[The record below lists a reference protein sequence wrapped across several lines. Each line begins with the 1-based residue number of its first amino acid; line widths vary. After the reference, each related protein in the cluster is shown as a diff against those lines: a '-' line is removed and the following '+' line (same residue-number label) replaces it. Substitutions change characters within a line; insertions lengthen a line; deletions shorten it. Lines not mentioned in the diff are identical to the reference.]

1 MPREEL
7 FLDMHLKRRNKTFT
21 ILLVLRCLFKEP
33 HSLTLS
39 YKIKRFLKIL
49 FRSTLVLDSKV
60 LECTQGLKIIQ
71 ENAGKG
77 VLDKDRKIVGASDF
91 RQ

>member
-7 FLDMHLKRRNKTFT
+7 FLDMHLKRRNKKFT

-49 FRSTLVLDSKV
+49 FRSTLVLDSEV
-60 LECTQGLKIIQ
+60 LECTL

-77 VLDKDRKIVGASDF
+77 LLDKDRKIVGASDF